1 MEPQVIA
8 AIISGSIGAFAGISR
23 ALGNFNKKL
32 DRKFDRIQR
41 DVDELKNSVIH
52 DYVLKEDFLRE
63 MQGVHSKLDR
73 ILDHLLNHNQTL
85 TQLELEAKY
94 IFKTPLPPPDVSQCN
109 CPSTGLAGCPD
120 ETDATAFTD

>member
-32 DRKFDRIQR
+32 DRKFDRIQK

-73 ILDHLLNHNQTL
+73 ILDHLLNHN
-85 TQLELEAKY
+85 
-94 IFKTPLPPPDVSQCN
+94 
-109 CPSTGLAGCPD
+109 
-120 ETDATAFTD
+120 

>member
-23 ALGNFNKKL
+23 ALGNFNKKI

-41 DVDELKNSVIH
+41 EVDDLKNSVIH

-63 MQGVHSKLDR
+63 MQAVHTKLDR
-73 ILDHLLNHNQTL
+73 ILDHLLAQR
-85 TQLELEAKY
+85 
-94 IFKTPLPPPDVSQCN
+94 
-109 CPSTGLAGCPD
+109 
-120 ETDATAFTD
+120 

>member
-23 ALGNFNKKL
+23 ALGNFNKKI

-41 DVDELKNSVIH
+41 EVDDLKNSVIH

-63 MQGVHSKLDR
+63 MQVVHTKLDR
-73 ILDHLLNHNQTL
+73 IFDHLFNHN
-85 TQLELEAKY
+85 
-94 IFKTPLPPPDVSQCN
+94 N
-109 CPSTGLAGCPD
+109 
-120 ETDATAFTD
+120 

>member
-23 ALGNFNKKL
+23 ALGNFNKKI

-41 DVDELKNSVIH
+41 EVDDLKNTVIH

-63 MQGVHSKLDR
+63 MQAVHNKLDR
-73 ILDHLLNHNQTL
+73 ILDHLLAQR
-85 TQLELEAKY
+85 
-94 IFKTPLPPPDVSQCN
+94 
-109 CPSTGLAGCPD
+109 
-120 ETDATAFTD
+120 

>member
-23 ALGNFNKKL
+23 ALSNFNKKL

-73 ILDHLLNHNQTL
+73 ILDHLLNHN
-85 TQLELEAKY
+85 
-94 IFKTPLPPPDVSQCN
+94 
-109 CPSTGLAGCPD
+109 
-120 ETDATAFTD
+120 

>member
-23 ALGNFNKKL
+23 ALGNFNKKI

-41 DVDELKNSVIH
+41 EVDDLKNTVIH

-63 MQGVHSKLDR
+63 MQAVHTKLDR
-73 ILDHLLNHNQTL
+73 ILDHLLIHTN
-85 TQLELEAKY
+85 
-94 IFKTPLPPPDVSQCN
+94 
-109 CPSTGLAGCPD
+109 
-120 ETDATAFTD
+120 

>member
-32 DRKFDRIQR
+32 DRKFDKIQR
-41 DVDELKNSVIH
+41 EVDDLKNSVIH

-73 ILDHLLNHNQTL
+73 ILDHLLNH
-85 TQLELEAKY
+85 
-94 IFKTPLPPPDVSQCN
+94 S
-109 CPSTGLAGCPD
+109 
-120 ETDATAFTD
+120 

>member
-23 ALGNFNKKL
+23 ALGNFNKKI

-41 DVDELKNSVIH
+41 EVDDLKNTVIH

-63 MQGVHSKLDR
+63 MQSVHTKLDR
-73 ILDHLLNHNQTL
+73 ILDHLLNHTN
-85 TQLELEAKY
+85 
-94 IFKTPLPPPDVSQCN
+94 
-109 CPSTGLAGCPD
+109 
-120 ETDATAFTD
+120 

>member
-32 DRKFDRIQR
+32 DRKFDRIQK

-52 DYVLKEDFLRE
+52 DYVLKEDF
-63 MQGVHSKLDR
+63 
-73 ILDHLLNHNQTL
+73 
-85 TQLELEAKY
+85 
-94 IFKTPLPPPDVSQCN
+94 
-109 CPSTGLAGCPD
+109 
-120 ETDATAFTD
+120 

>member
-23 ALGNFNKKL
+23 ALGNFNKKI

-41 DVDELKNSVIH
+41 EVDDLKNSVIH

-63 MQGVHSKLDR
+63 MQAVHTKLDR
-73 ILDHLLNHNQTL
+73 ILDHILNHN
-85 TQLELEAKY
+85 
-94 IFKTPLPPPDVSQCN
+94 S
-109 CPSTGLAGCPD
+109 
-120 ETDATAFTD
+120 

>member
-23 ALGNFNKKL
+23 ALGNFNKKI

-41 DVDELKNSVIH
+41 EVDDLKNTVIH

-63 MQGVHSKLDR
+63 MQGVHTKLDR
-73 ILDHLLNHNQTL
+73 ILDHLLNHSN
-85 TQLELEAKY
+85 
-94 IFKTPLPPPDVSQCN
+94 
-109 CPSTGLAGCPD
+109 
-120 ETDATAFTD
+120 

>member
-32 DRKFDRIQR
+32 DRKFDRIQK

-52 DYVLKEDFLRE
+52 DYV
-63 MQGVHSKLDR
+63 
-73 ILDHLLNHNQTL
+73 ILSLWALWVAG
-85 TQLELEAKY
+85 TQATV
-94 IFKTPLPPPDVSQCN
+94 F
-109 CPSTGLAGCPD
+109 PSTRALIVMKILILIL
-120 ETDATAFTD
+120 

>member
-23 ALGNFNKKL
+23 ALGNFNKKI

-41 DVDELKNSVIH
+41 EVDDLKNSIIH

-63 MQGVHSKLDR
+63 MQGVHTKLDR
-73 ILDHLLNHNQTL
+73 ILDHLLNHYN
-85 TQLELEAKY
+85 
-94 IFKTPLPPPDVSQCN
+94 
-109 CPSTGLAGCPD
+109 
-120 ETDATAFTD
+120 

>member
-23 ALGNFNKKL
+23 ALGNFNKKI

-41 DVDELKNSVIH
+41 EVDDLKNTVIH

-63 MQGVHSKLDR
+63 MQAVHTKLDR
-73 ILDHLLNHNQTL
+73 ILDHLLN
-85 TQLELEAKY
+85 K
-94 IFKTPLPPPDVSQCN
+94 
-109 CPSTGLAGCPD
+109 
-120 ETDATAFTD
+120 